1 MLSGKARERL
11 AVTVAPQ
18 IFHRTRNAPD
28 TPYEQYRWD
37 GEHVICERVTP
48 NATLSGAPHKE
59 VIQQWTGEASLVDN
73 VDTFAKKD
81 FSHIWKEIHVNRS
94 QRRGG
99 KLGSR

>member
-18 IFHRTRNAPD
+18 IFHRTRSAPD

-37 GEHVICERVTP
+37 GEHVIRERVAP

-59 VIQQWTGEASLVDN
+59 VVQQWTGEAFLVDN
-73 VDTFAKKD
+73 VHTYAKKD
-81 FSHIWKEIHVNRS
+81 FSRIWKEIHANRT
-94 QRRGG
+94 
-99 KLGSR
+99 

>member
-59 VIQQWTGEASLVDN
+59 VIQQWTGEAFLVDN